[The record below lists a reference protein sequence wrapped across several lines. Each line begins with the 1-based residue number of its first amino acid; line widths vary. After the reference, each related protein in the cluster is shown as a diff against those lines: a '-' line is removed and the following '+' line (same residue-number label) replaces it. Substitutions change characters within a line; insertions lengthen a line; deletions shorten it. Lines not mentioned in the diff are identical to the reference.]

1 MTKSKAH
8 HQADHDAHSDS
19 EASPEAEREE
29 LKQATPNPG
38 ITTTF
43 YLMRHGEC
51 EGGQIL
57 RGHTDVSL
65 SELGRKQMF
74 DAIEAADISFEH
86 IISSPLRRCCE
97 FALRLYLKREVPLKL
112 EEGFKEMNFGD
123 WDGESLES
131 LYQTCAGPI
140 EAYWKNPWASTP
152 PDGESM
158 LDFEARIDRAW
169 ESILNQHRG
178 QSLLLVTH
186 AGVIR
191 HLMASA
197 LGVSGVA
204 GFYTQL
210 SLAYAAIVK
219 ITVYTTPQGTHFPQ
233 LHWG

>member
-1 MTKSKAH
+1 MKVKMNMNNSEAH
-8 HQADHDAHSDS
+8 HESHHEGSDQ
-19 EASPEAEREE
+19 P
-29 LKQATPNPG
+29 TPNPG
-38 ITTTF
+38 VTTSF

-57 RGHTDVSL
+57 RGQTDVSL
-65 SELGRKQMF
+65 SESGRIQMF
-74 DAIEAADISFEH
+74 DAIEAADISFDH

-112 EEGFKEMNFGD
+112 EDGFKEMNFGD
-123 WDGESLES
+123 WDGELLES
-131 LYQTCAGPI
+131 LYQTSAGPI

-152 PDGESM
+152 PDGETM

-169 ESILNQHRG
+169 ESMLNQHRG
-178 QSLLLVTH
+178 ESLLLVTH

-191 HLMASA
+191 HLMARA
-197 LGVSGVA
+197 LGVSGAA

-219 ITVYTTPQGTHFPQ
+219 ITVYTTAQGTHFPQ

>member
-1 MTKSKAH
+1 MTCSEANN
-8 HQADHDAHSDS
+8 QADDDHKAAHLANS
-19 EASPEAEREE
+19 EEPE
-29 LKQATPNPG
+29 QISPNPG

-51 EGGQIL
+51 EGGDIL

-65 SELGRKQMF
+65 SHSGREQMF

-97 FALRLYLKREVPLKL
+97 FALRLYLKRGVPLKL
-112 EEGFKEMNFGD
+112 EDGLKEMNFGD
-123 WDGESLES
+123 WDGETLES
-131 LYQTCAGPI
+131 LYQNCAGPI

-152 PDGESM
+152 PDGERM
-158 LDFEARIDRAW
+158 LDFEARIAKAW
-169 ESILNQHRG
+169 ESMLNQHRG
-178 QSLLLVTH
+178 QSLLLITH

-191 HLMASA
+191 HLMARA

-210 SLAYAAIVK
+210 SLAYGSIVK
-219 ITVYTTPQGTHFPQ
+219 ITVYTTPQGVHYPR

>member
-1 MTKSKAH
+1 MKMTMNMNSSDAHQQAH
-8 HQADHDAHSDS
+8 H
-19 EASPEAEREE
+19 EE
-29 LKQATPNPG
+29 LEQATPNPG

-65 SELGRKQMF
+65 SENGRIQMF
-74 DAIEAADISFEH
+74 DAIEATDIHFDH

-112 EEGFKEMNFGD
+112 EDGFKEMNFGD

-131 LYQTCAGPI
+131 LYQTSAEPI

-152 PDGESM
+152 PNGETM

-169 ESILNQHRG
+169 TSMLNQHRG

-191 HLMASA
+191 HLMARA
-197 LGVSGVA
+197 LGVSGAA

-210 SLAYAAIVK
+210 SLAYASIVK
-219 ITVYTTPQGTHFPQ
+219 ITVYTNPQGTHFPK
-233 LHWG
+233 LHWN

>member
-1 MTKSKAH
+1 MSSSEAL
-8 HQADHDAHSDS
+8 HQAELEHQVTL
-19 EASPEAEREE
+19 EAEPEE
-29 LKQATPNPG
+29 QARPNPG
-38 ITTTF
+38 VTTTF
-43 YLMRHGEC
+43 YLMRHGKC
-51 EGGQIL
+51 EGGDIL

-65 SELGRKQMF
+65 SESGRKQMF
-74 DAIEAADISFEH
+74 DAIEAADISFDH

-97 FALRLYLKREVPLKL
+97 FALRLYLNREVPLKL
-112 EEGFKEMNFGD
+112 EDGFKEMNFGD
-123 WDGESLES
+123 WDGETLES
-131 LYQTCAGPI
+131 LYQTSAGPI

-152 PDGESM
+152 PDGETM

-178 QSLLLVTH
+178 KSLLLVTH

-191 HLMASA
+191 HLMANA

-204 GFYTQL
+204 GIYTQL

-219 ITVYTTPQGTHFPQ
+219 VTVYTTPQGKHFPQ